1 MSGPPGQKPALRA
14 SGSPKSRFQ
23 VDVVTEAER
32 AEVSPGGRSAA
43 SGTDDPKGRSR
54 VVVGFLD
61 PEGLGSAMDIG
72 LPPDVS
78 HNGDTVKS
86 DSVSLHS
93 TGTGHTHVSDSQS
106 NTYYMRTF
114 GHNTIDAVPNID
126 FYRQTAAPLGEKLIR
141 PSLSELHDELDKEPF
156 EDGLANGEEP
166 TAADEATALAAKQA
180 AGGTVKFGWV
190 KGVLVRC
197 MLNIWGVMLFI
208 RMSWIVGQAG
218 IGLTIAII
226 CMATLV
232 TTITGLSTSAIATN
246 GFVRG
251 G

>member
-32 AEVSPGGRSAA
+32 AEVSPGARSSA

-141 PSLSELHDELDKEPF
+141 PSLSELHDELDKVTGPVSRPVVSSWTIYSISYTL
-156 EDGLANGEEP
+156 G
-166 TAADEATALAAKQA
+166 
-180 AGGTVKFGWV
+180 
-190 KGVLVRC
+190 
-197 MLNIWGVMLFI
+197 FI
-208 RMSWIVGQAG
+208 V
-218 IGLTIAII
+218 
-226 CMATLV
+226 V
-232 TTITGLSTSAIATN
+232 ST
-246 GFVRG
+246 
-251 G
+251 